1 MKSAKEFIRSVVY
14 VAESSEN
21 YVDRRFR
28 TYKNLKRKTSMAI
41 PPDKDSLELDIKR
54 AHLQTS
60 TWLSCCEQNVQT
72 LDPEE
77 CGWKLTDGK
86 LKPLWFNGD
95 QFPLPI
101 TRPRQGKQTDGNNAD
116 TESSDPDDGPPK
128 KKPRA
133 QTSIIKSK
141 KIKQITREKKGY
153 KKKGNDTKDKLLPP
167 DDSGKEADEELYSVT
182 NCSTA
187 ACNTSN

>member
-21 YVDRRFR
+21 YVDRRVR

-41 PPDKDSLELDIKR
+41 PPDKDSVELAIKR

-86 LKPLWFNGD
+86 LKLLWFNGD
-95 QFPLPI
+95 QFP
-101 TRPRQGKQTDGNNAD
+101 RQLL
-116 TESSDPDDGPPK
+116 DPDK
-128 KKPRA
+128 ENKLMV
-133 QTSIIKSK
+133 IM
-141 KIKQITREKKGY
+141 QILKVVTQM
-153 KKKGNDTKDKLLPP
+153 TVLLKRNLERRRLLL
-167 DDSGKEADEELYSVT
+167 SQRK
-182 NCSTA
+182 
-187 ACNTSN
+187 

>member
-41 PPDKDSLELDIKR
+41 PPDKDSLELAIKR

-95 QFPLPI
+95 QFP
-101 TRPRQGKQTDGNNAD
+101 RQLL
-116 TESSDPDDGPPK
+116 DPDK
-128 KKPRA
+128 ENKLMV
-133 QTSIIKSK
+133 IM
-141 KIKQITREKKGY
+141 QILKVVTQM
-153 KKKGNDTKDKLLPP
+153 TVLLKRNLERRRLLL
-167 DDSGKEADEELYSVT
+167 SQRK
-182 NCSTA
+182 
-187 ACNTSN
+187 

>member
-41 PPDKDSLELDIKR
+41 PPDKDSLELAIKR

-95 QFPLPI
+95 QFPPPI
-101 TRPRQGKQTDGNNAD
+101 TRPRQGKQTDGNKILKVVTQMTVLLKRNL
-116 TESSDPDDGPPK
+116 E
-128 KKPRA
+128 RRR
-133 QTSIIKSK
+133 IIKSK